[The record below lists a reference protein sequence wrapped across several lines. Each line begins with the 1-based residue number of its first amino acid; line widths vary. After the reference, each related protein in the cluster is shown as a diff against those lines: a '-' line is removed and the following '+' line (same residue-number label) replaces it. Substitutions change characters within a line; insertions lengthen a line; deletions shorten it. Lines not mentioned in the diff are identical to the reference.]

1 MTESNYDEIMQLLCD
16 RLSSLTNSD
25 TQITPE
31 TNLIS
36 QLSIDSIKLLN
47 LIMEIEDTF
56 DVSIPINALTGV
68 CYSLCCNSKRK
79 IFSRIRTYKYRR
91 H

>member
-1 MTESNYDEIMQLLCD
+1 MTESNYDEIMTLLCD
-16 RLSSLTNSD
+16 RLSSLTNS
-25 TQITPE
+25 TVQITSE

-56 DVSIPINALTGV
+56 DVSIPINALTDIQTV
-68 CYSLCCNSKRK
+68 RELADLVHK
-79 IFSRIRTYKYRR
+79 IKSAS
-91 H
+91 

>member
-16 RLSSLTNSD
+16 RLSGLTNSGVH
-25 TQITPE
+25 ITPE

-56 DVSIPINALTGV
+56 DVSIPINALTDV
-68 CYSLCCNSKRK
+68 QTVRELANLVYKIKLASK
-79 IFSRIRTYKYRR
+79 
-91 H
+91 

>member
-1 MTESNYDEIMQLLCD
+1 MTASNYDEIMKLLCD
-16 RLSSLTNSD
+16 RLSSLTGSNI
-25 TQITPE
+25 QIAPE

-56 DVSIPINALTGV
+56 DVSIPINALTDV
-68 CYSLCCNSKRK
+68 QTVRELVDLVHK
-79 IFSRIRTYKYRR
+79 IKSSS
-91 H
+91 

>member
-1 MTESNYDEIMQLLCD
+1 MTDSNYNEITILLCD
-16 RLSSLTNSD
+16 RLSALTNSD
-25 TQITPE
+25 VNITPD

-56 DVSIPINALTGV
+56 DVSIPINALADVQTV
-68 CYSLCCNSKRK
+68 RELADLVYK
-79 IFSRIRTYKYRR
+79 IKFSS
-91 H
+91 

>member
-1 MTESNYDEIMQLLCD
+1 MTESNYDEIMKLLCD

-25 TQITPE
+25 AQIIPE

-56 DVSIPINALTGV
+56 DVSIPINALTDIQTV
-68 CYSLCCNSKRK
+68 RELADLVHK
-79 IFSRIRTYKYRR
+79 IKSAS
-91 H
+91 